1 MPNTERDV
9 VAMPSLRSDGTPD
22 QTSDYRVLTPEGAH
36 ADAGEFTEFREVT
49 QETVLP
55 PEDSPA
61 AAVVAEGQQGA
72 TPEESTPVPGSEE
85 ATVAALEGTVE
96 ASQAV
101 PESEPAP
108 PTAEQQAVA
117 PDASGQRDGDAGGT
131 ATEGGTPTDAGPAD
145 TASEEPAPRRTRK
158 AAE

>member
-117 PDASGQRDGDAGGT
+117 PDASGQRADSGD
-131 ATEGGTPTDAGPAD
+131 TPTDAGPTD
-145 TASEEPAPRRTRK
+145 TASEEPATRRTRK